1 MWSFLDQSPL
11 AQWINVSAWLY
22 PTLLSAHGLGMAVV
36 VGITTMVSLRILG
49 FPRTLPLGAYRAT
62 MPYLVAAFVINA
74 VSGVLLFVAAASELA
89 SNISFQIKLV
99 AIVVGLVGLWRLQTG
114 VLTPAARAEAERA
127 APTDAFVLPGYAKPV
142 AVLML
147 LIWSVAVIVSGR
159 LIAYLSA
166 NF

>member
-1 MWSFLDQSPL
+1 MWSYLDQSPL
-11 AQWINVSAWLY
+11 AQAINVSAWLY

-36 VGITTMVSLRILG
+36 VGITTMISLRVLG
-49 FPRTLPLGAYRAT
+49 FPKTVPLGAYRAT
-62 MPYLVAAFVINA
+62 MPYLVAAFLVNA

-89 SNISFQIKLV
+89 ANISFQIKLV
-99 AIVVGLVGLWRLQTG
+99 AIVVGLVGLWRMHTG
-114 VLTPAARAEAERA
+114 VLVPAARADAGRLASEDF
-127 APTDAFVLPGYAKPV
+127 APPGYAKPL

-147 LIWSVAVIVSGR
+147 LIWTVAVIVSGR